1 MCPRN
6 LLSANI
12 LDEAQFHTGT
22 EEQLRVELELGC
34 LLQHLRVEFGAK
46 TSRYHETDSHPFLQT
61 SHVLERM
68 EGKVG
73 E

>member
-22 EEQLRVELELGC
+22 EERLRVELEREG
-34 LLQHLRVEFGAK
+34 LLQHLRVEFGANA
-46 TSRYHETDSHPFLQT
+46 SRYHETNPHPFLQT